1 MHHHRRF
8 YTFLLIFFL
17 LISVFE
23 VRAQKGKASLSGTI
37 FLPVIK
43 TKKKASRGSA
53 YRSRYKRSS
62 RHKHKK
68 TEKKIDSPLLNVIVY
83 AKPLSFDVATKP
95 MQENAKILQFKAKFY
110 PHVVP
115 ITRGTVVE
123 FINKDRIYHNVFS
136 VTPGARFNIGRRP
149 QNEVV
154 PVRININGEI
164 KLFCDIHS
172 HMNATIL
179 SLDTPYFTRAN
190 ERGEYKLENLP
201 DGVYEV
207 TIYHPD
213 FDPLVEKVEI
223 KNGQAVKRNFRVLG

>member
-1 MHHHRRF
+1 
-8 YTFLLIFFL
+8 
-17 LISVFE
+17 
-23 VRAQKGKASLSGTI
+23 
-37 FLPVIK
+37 
-43 TKKKASRGSA
+43 
-53 YRSRYKRSS
+53 
-62 RHKHKK
+62 
-68 TEKKIDSPLLNVIVY
+68 
-83 AKPLSFDVATKP
+83 
-95 MQENAKILQFKAKFY
+95 
-110 PHVVP
+110 
-115 ITRGTVVE
+115 VVE

-164 KLFCDIHS
+164 KLFCDHS
-172 HMNATIL
+172 FAYECHYSEFGYTL
-179 SLDTPYFTRAN
+179 FYPAN